1 MGEYSIFVWPSYAAV
16 LIILGVIGI
25 QSWLSK
31 RKDEKELEISNRKF
45 QKLSDQE

>member
-16 LIILGVIGI
+16 LIISGVIGI

>member
-25 QSWLSK
+25 QIWLSK

>member
-45 QKLSDQE
+45 QK

>member
-16 LIILGVIGI
+16 FIILGVIGI

>member
-31 RKDEKELEISNRKF
+31 RKDEKELETSNRKF

>member
-31 RKDEKELEISNRKF
+31 RKDKRELEILNRKF
-45 QKLSDQE
+45 EKLSDQE